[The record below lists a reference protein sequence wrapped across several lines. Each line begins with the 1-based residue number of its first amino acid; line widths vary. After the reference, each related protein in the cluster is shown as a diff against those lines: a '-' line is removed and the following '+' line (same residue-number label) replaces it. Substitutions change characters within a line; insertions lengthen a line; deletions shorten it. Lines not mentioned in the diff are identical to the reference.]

1 MRAPERTIVIVG
13 GGFCGT
19 VLAANLLRR
28 PPNQP
33 TRLVVVE
40 QRPEIGR
47 GVAYQSS
54 SGECLLNVPAAR
66 MSADSRDP
74 SQFVRFAQRRMD
86 KAKAEDYLPR
96 RLYGDY
102 LQEVL
107 HASVRSAPGHI
118 HFERVLG
125 QARSVQPTENTG
137 SFLVEV
143 LGQGR
148 LRAEDVVLACG
159 DPPAVC
165 PSFSR
170 SIEHESN
177 YCADPYRHGALRPDT
192 KTMLVVGTG
201 LTAADTIVMAAN
213 LNPRMT
219 IHAISRHGLFPAV
232 QGGGNFPASEIEI
245 LKILETAPL
254 SARRI
259 LGQFRS
265 LAREVER
272 RGGDWRDAITLARYA
287 APRLWERLPLAERQ
301 RFLRHAR
308 VHWDIR
314 RHRLP
319 PAVAARLTALR
330 EANQLHVHAG
340 RILGIE
346 SEGERLSVRW
356 CPRGRSQAAMQTADQ
371 VVNCIGAYQ
380 RLEQCRDPLLKDL
393 LVSGLAMIDPL
404 GIGLRTA
411 RHGELLGRTARASGR
426 LYYLGPMLRAQYWE
440 ATAVGELRVHA
451 EQLAQSLALESEPAC
466 LVRA

>member
-33 TRLVVVE
+33 TRLVLVE

-47 GVAYQSS
+47 GVAYQSG
-54 SGECLLNVPAAR
+54 SGPCLLNVPAAR

-74 SQFVRFAQRRMD
+74 TQFVRFAQRRMGQ
-86 KAKAEDYLPR
+86 ASGEDYLPR
-96 RLYGDY
+96 RLYGEY
-102 LQEVL
+102 LQEL
-107 HASVRSAPGHI
+107 LQQSVQAAPSHLR
-118 HFERVLG
+118 FERVLG
-125 QARSVQPTENTG
+125 QARRIRPLDNTA

-148 LRAEDVVLACG
+148 LRAEDVVLASG
-159 DPPAVC
+159 DPPPVC
-165 PSFSR
+165 PAFSR
-170 SIEHESN
+170 PVEHEAG
-177 YCADPYRHGALRPDT
+177 YCADPYREGALRADT
-192 KTMLVVGTG
+192 RTMAVIGTG
-201 LTAADTIVMAAN
+201 LTAADTIVMAAT
-213 LNPRMT
+213 LNPKIT

-232 QGGGNFPASEIEI
+232 QGGGNFPASEMDV
-245 LKILETAPL
+245 LSVLEDAPL

-265 LAREVER
+265 VAREVER

-287 APRLWERLPLAERQ
+287 APRLWEQLPLVERQ

-308 VHWDIR
+308 VHWDTR

-319 PAVAARLTALR
+319 PAVAARLTELK
-330 EANQLHVHAG
+330 EAKQLHVHAG
-340 RILGIE
+340 RILRID
-346 SEGERLSVRW
+346 SEGEGLSVRW
-356 CPRGRSQAAMQTADQ
+356 RPRGTTETALKTVEQ
-371 VVNCIGAYQ
+371 VANCIGAYQ

-393 LVSGLAMIDPL
+393 LSSGLAVIDPL
-404 GIGLRTA
+404 GIGLRTG
-411 RHGELLGRTARASGR
+411 RHGAILARTGRPSGR

-451 EQLAQSLALESEPAC
+451 EQLAQSLALESEEVCVA
-466 LVRA
+466 R